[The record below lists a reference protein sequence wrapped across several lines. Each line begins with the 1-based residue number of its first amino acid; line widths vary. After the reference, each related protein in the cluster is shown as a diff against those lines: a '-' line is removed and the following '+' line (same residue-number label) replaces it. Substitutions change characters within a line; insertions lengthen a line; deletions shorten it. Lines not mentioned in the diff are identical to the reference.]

1 MNTLWLIKKISFV
14 SLLAVTVQTFYFI
27 SASALL
33 AARETKFNVGIIKS
47 LDLRQFNQ
55 AVMGI
60 KSNLDPE
67 RYKLHVVTI
76 GKDYNKKTA
85 MAFLKENR
93 ISLLICLGERAAV
106 YFTKWQNEIPVLFSM
121 VLNYKRLK
129 SLSGANVAGISMEI
143 SSQNLFAQ
151 FKLLYGGLKKLAIPY
166 HPKASLE
173 TVDEAKSS
181 AMRFGI
187 QLKEMSILS
196 AGKLA
201 PRLKRRRSDFDS
213 IWMISDFRL
222 YNAAAIKEVKDFFHF
237 ARANKKPVFVSSD
250 VFLKTGGLFSVSVDY
265 LSLGSQLA
273 LLTNRILA
281 GSEKLRKIKVVSPLG
296 TRTVLNMEV
305 ARSLVEAGVLEEEV
319 LYEYEADVF
328 YEPR

>member
-1 MNTLWLIKKISFV
+1 MLRIIKKILFV
-14 SLLAVTVQTFYFI
+14 PLLAVTAQIFYFA
-27 SASALL
+27 SASGLL
-33 AARETKFNVGIIKS
+33 AAGKAKFNVGIIKS

-55 AVMGI
+55 TVLGI
-60 KSNLDPE
+60 ESNLDSE

-76 GKDYNKKTA
+76 NKDYNKKTA

-106 YFTKWQNEIPVLFSM
+106 YFTKWQNKIPVLFSM

-129 SLSGANVAGISMEI
+129 SLSKANVAGISMEI

-173 TVDEAKSS
+173 TVNEAKSS
-181 AMRFGI
+181 ATRFGI
-187 QLKEMSILS
+187 KLKEMSILS
-196 AGKLA
+196 ARKLA
-201 PRLKRRRSDFDS
+201 PRLKKRKSNFDS

-222 YNAAAIKEVKDFFHF
+222 YNADSLKEVKDFFRF
-237 ARANKKPVFVSSD
+237 AKANKKPVFVSSD

-273 LLTNRILA
+273 LLTNRALA
-281 GSEKLRKIKVVSPLG
+281 GSEKLSKIKVVSPLG

-305 ARSLVEAGVLEEEV
+305 ARSLVEAGILEEEV